1 MALVRYQPSN
11 LLQQFNNEINRMFLR
26 DGADFPTLAGGQ
38 WAPAVDVRETEDAYY
53 IEAEVP
59 GINPEDIEVTLD
71 KGVLKLR
78 GERQEANQENDGTL
92 RHIERSYGRFV
103 RRFTLPDSADGDSIE
118 ARADHGVLKLVI
130 GKKTASQ
137 PRRIEVQS

>member
-1 MALVRYQPSN
+1 MALVRYQPSS

-26 DGADFPTLAGGQ
+26 DGTDFPTLTGGQ

-71 KGVLKLR
+71 KGVLKLS
-78 GERQEANQENDGTL
+78 GERQESNTENDGTL
-92 RHIERSYGRFV
+92 RHVERSYGRFV
-103 RRFTLPDSADGDSIE
+103 RRFTLPESADGDNIE
-118 ARADHGVLKLVI
+118 ARADHGVLKLEI
-130 GKKTASQ
+130 RKKAADQ
-137 PRRIEVQS
+137 PRRITVQS